1 MNTLYFGDCLDVLKE
16 LNKQHPGGF
25 IDLIYIDPPFNSKRN
40 YNVLFEEVDL
50 KDTKAQKQAFADTW
64 SNVSYKDTLHELNT
78 LDLDLFKFLTALDA
92 IRLSKGAIAYLTTMA
107 IRILYM
113 RKVLKDTGSFY
124 LHCDST
130 MSHYLKI
137 LCDLIFGEKNF
148 KNDIV
153 WKRKIGIGQSNQKS
167 DRFGQQTDTV
177 LFYSKTNKQV
187 LNNQYVFD
195 EEYQKYVN
203 KYFKYD
209 DGDGRK
215 YWADNLSS
223 PSYRANL
230 VYEYKGYKPPKN
242 GWAIS
247 KEKMELWDKQN
258 RLVFPKSI
266 DGMIKR
272 KRYSDELKG
281 RLVQNLW
288 DDVSGMGGFKK
299 VRDDLLLGYQTQKP
313 EALLER
319 IIKASTNEGDLVADF
334 FCGCGTTI
342 AVAQKLNRQW
352 LGADISH
359 LAIRLILDRLTKPY
373 GEEERKRIRADIEVN
388 GFPKDVASARELATR
403 TDKHRVKFQ
412 DWVIEVMLGGVSNE
426 KKTADGGYDGYLIY
440 PLSGDGKKKGTAII
454 EVKSGIVGISVLK
467 SFVEVVN
474 KEKADMGIFV
484 CFDYQVTSGM
494 SKYARDAGYIP
505 DFKVDR
511 IQIITVEDLLDGKTV
526 RLPGLGEMLTF
537 KSSTKRLDGEKEVEG
552 LFDEK

>member
-1 MNTLYFGDCLDVLKE
+1 MNTLYFGDSLDVLKE

-64 SNVSYKDTLHELNT
+64 SNVSYKDTLHELQT
-78 LDLDLFKFLTALDA
+78 LDLDLYKFLTALDA

-124 LHCDST
+124 LHCDQT

-137 LCDLIFGEKNF
+137 LCDLVFGEQNF
-148 KNDIV
+148 KNEII
-153 WKRKIGIGQSNQKS
+153 WKRTSAHNDSGKYGINVDSI
-167 DRFGQQTDTV
+167 
-177 LFYSKTNKQV
+177 LFYSKSKNNIWNQQYILHKDEYLKRFKQS
-187 LNNQYVFD
+187 D
-195 EEYQKYVN
+195 P
-203 KYFKYD
+203 
-209 DGDGRK
+209 DGRK
-215 YWADNLSS
+215 WQDGPLTAKGLSGGG
-223 PSYRANL
+223 YN
-230 VYEYKGYKPPKN
+230 YEYKGINGFWRCPLETMKKLDKENRLYYTKN
-242 GWAIS
+242 GGIRI
-247 KEKMELWDKQN
+247 KRYLDENKGYPIQTLIDD
-258 RLVFPKSI
+258 VFPINSQAQE
-266 DGMIKR
+266 R
-272 KRYSDELKG
+272 
-281 RLVQNLW
+281 
-288 DDVSGMGGFKK
+288 
-299 VRDDLLLGYQTQKP
+299 LGYPTQKP

-319 IIKASTNEGDLVADF
+319 IIKASSNEGDLVADF

-342 AVAQKLNRQW
+342 AVAQRLNRQW

-373 GEEERKRIRADIEVN
+373 GEEERKRIRENIEVN
-388 GFPKDVASARELATR
+388 GFPKDVASARELATK

-454 EVKSGIVGISVLK
+454 EVKSGIVGISVLR
-467 SFVEVVN
+467 SFANVVN
-474 KEKADMGIFV
+474 SEKADMGIFV
-484 CFDYQVTSGM
+484 CFDYQVTDGM
-494 SKYARDAGYIP
+494 RKLARDVGYIP

-511 IQIITVEDLLDGKTV
+511 LQIITVEDLLDGKTV

-537 KSSTKRLDGEKEVEG
+537 KSATKRLDKENGEEE
-552 LFDEK
+552 LF